1 MARAFADRTI
11 ASMGRSQ
18 PGSATLHV
26 THHGFARSALGRD
39 HITRCWRAAIV
50 VAMLIIVGTANS
62 ADVPPMLSSEQMNAS
77 EIELA
82 LQKLNVLGRV
92 LYIAAHPD
100 DENTNLMAL
109 WSNGSL
115 YDAAYLSITRGDGG
129 QNLIGPELREGLGV
143 IRTEELLAARRI
155 DHANQFFS
163 RAIDFG
169 FSKTAEEALRFWNH
183 EKILSDVVWVVRK
196 FRPDV
201 MVARFS
207 PEDQLTHG
215 HHTASAAPAVEAFPA
230 AGYPNRFP
238 GQLAFVKPWQ
248 PTRLVWNTSPFF
260 FSNRNLPF
268 DPTGLTVFEAG
279 GYNALLGKA
288 YTEIAATSLSMHKSQ
303 GVGSPPRRGARKEY
317 FKLLEGQPMTSS
329 LFEGI
334 DTTWSRVA
342 NSESTA
348 TQIRQII
355 SEFHPADPAASVPEL
370 LQLRQAM
377 SGIKDHSW
385 VPEKKAELDGIIAAC
400 LGLHVEASTTNEA
413 VTPGQTATIKLEAIN
428 RCNIPVIL
436 KESRFPLSG
445 DLMKIDAALPSNEL
459 VARDLSCKIPENT
472 PYSQPYWLRT
482 PGTLGAFAVD
492 DQTLVGLPENPPDLP
507 VEIVLQ
513 VNGQEL
519 RYVEDTKYRMVDPV
533 AGELRRPLV
542 IEPPVF
548 VKVANTVLV
557 FVTSQP
563 KSVPVHIT
571 AATGPVKGELKLA
584 VPQGWGVYPASLP
597 VDLKAADA
605 ETVATFTVKPPD
617 QNSEG
622 TLRAIVSIDGRDY
635 SFERVRISYPHIG
648 VHTLMP
654 PAEARLVR
662 ADIREKGDRIGY
674 IPGAGDDVPESLQQI
689 GYSVKILSESD
700 ITAKNLAQ
708 FSAVVLGIRAYN
720 TQERIGNWLPELFAY
735 VKAGGVA
742 VAQYNTLADLKTEQL
757 GPYPLEISRDRVT
770 DENAEVRIL
779 APDHPLMTT
788 PNKITSK
795 DFEGWVQERGLY
807 FPKKWDSAWTQILS
821 CNDPKEKPLDGGL
834 LVAKFGKGFFVYT
847 SYSWFRQ
854 LPAGVPG
861 AYRLF
866 ANMLSL
872 GK

>member
-1 MARAFADRTI
+1 M
-11 ASMGRSQ
+11 
-18 PGSATLHV
+18 LHV
-26 THHGFARSALGRD
+26 RRQSISHSL
-39 HITRCWRAAIV
+39 RAV
-50 VAMLIIVGTANS
+50 VGVAMLAFQCAANS
-62 ADVPPMLSSEQMNAS
+62 ANAPPLLSPDQMNAG
-77 EIELA
+77 EIQLA
-82 LQKLNVLGRV
+82 LEKLNVLGRV

-109 WSNGSL
+109 WANGSL

-129 QNLIGPELREGLGV
+129 QNLIGPELRERLGL

-155 DHANQFFS
+155 DHGKQFFS

-169 FSKTAEEALRFWNH
+169 FSKTAEETMRLWDH
-183 EKILSDVVWVVRK
+183 DKILSDVVWVVRK

-201 MVARFS
+201 MVTRFS

-215 HHTASAAPAVEAFPA
+215 HHTASAILALEAFSA
-230 AGYPNRFP
+230 AGDPNRFP
-238 GQLAFVKPWQ
+238 EQLAFVKPWR

-268 DPTGLTVFEAG
+268 DPAGLTVFEAG
-279 GYNALLGKA
+279 GYNPLLGKA
-288 YTEIAATSLSMHKSQ
+288 HTEIAAASLSMHKSQ

-317 FKLLEGQPMTSS
+317 FKLLEGHPMTSS

-334 DTTWSRVA
+334 DTSWSRVP
-342 NSESTA
+342 NSESIA
-348 TQIRQII
+348 AEIRQII
-355 SEFHPADPAASVPEL
+355 SQFGPADPAASVPAL
-370 LQLRQAM
+370 LKLRQAM
-377 SGIKDHSW
+377 SGIKTDSW
-385 VPEKKAELDGIIAAC
+385 VLEKEDELDDIIATC
-400 LGLHVEASTTNEA
+400 LGLHVEASTTNETF
-413 VTPGQTATIKLEAIN
+413 TPGQTATIKLEAIN
-428 RCNIPVIL
+428 RCTIPVTL
-436 KESRFPLSG
+436 RQVRCLLSG
-445 DLMKIDAALPSNEL
+445 ESMKIDAALPSNEL
-459 VARDLSCKIPENT
+459 VTKDVSCKIPENA
-472 PYSQPYWLRT
+472 PYSQPYWLRR

-492 DQTLVGLPENPPDLP
+492 NQNLIGLPENPPELP
-507 VEIVLQ
+507 VDITLQ
-513 VNGQEL
+513 VNDQEL
-519 RYVEDTKYRMVDPV
+519 RYMVDTKYRTVDPV
-533 AGELRRPLV
+533 AGELRRRLV
-542 IEPPVF
+542 IAPPVF
-548 VKVANTVLV
+548 VKIGDSVLV
-557 FVTSQP
+557 FPTNQAKPV
-563 KSVPVHIT
+563 SVRVT

-584 VPQGWGVYPASLP
+584 VPHGWEVDPSFAP
-597 VDLKAADA
+597 MDLKGAGA
-605 ETVATFTVKPPD
+605 ETATTFTVKPPD

-622 TLRAIVSIDGRDY
+622 TLRAIFSIDGHDY
-635 SFERVRISYPHIG
+635 SFERVHISYPHIG
-648 VHTLMP
+648 VQTLMP
-654 PAEARLVR
+654 PAEVKLVR
-662 ADIREKGDRIGY
+662 ADIRKKGDRIGY
-674 IPGAGDDVPESLQQI
+674 VPGAGDDLPESLRQI

-720 TQERIGNWLPELFAY
+720 TQERIANWLPELFAY
-735 VKAGGVA
+735 VKAGGV
-742 VAQYNTLADLKTEQL
+742 VIAQYNTLAELKTEQI

-779 APDHPLMTT
+779 APTHPLMTT

-807 FPKKWDSAWTQILS
+807 FPKKWDPAWTQILS